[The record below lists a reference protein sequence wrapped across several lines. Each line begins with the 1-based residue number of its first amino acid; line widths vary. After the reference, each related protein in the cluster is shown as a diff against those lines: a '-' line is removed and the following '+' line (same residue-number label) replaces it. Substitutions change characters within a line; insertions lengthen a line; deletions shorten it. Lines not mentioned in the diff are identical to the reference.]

1 MLTFFKINS
10 EQDSEWDDNPNDLS
24 IFIVI
29 IASVQH
35 EFGLSTYIVA
45 NRKHQKVVTSKFN
58 VLGCSTMKVVS
69 QFDVNLETSI
79 SYLKE
84 GMPVVV
90 LNALK
95 AFIEAKRAR
104 PFLCADLKRVME
116 GAEIARI
123 TSAQEEEGTS
133 GSGHATPSPQKGTC

>member
-1 MLTFFKINS
+1 MSTFFKINS
-10 EQDSEWDDNPNDLS
+10 EQDLEWDDNPNDLS
-24 IFIVI
+24 VFVVI

-45 NRKHQKVVTSKFN
+45 NKKHQKAVTSKFN
-58 VLGCSTMKVVS
+58 VLGCSTIKVVS
-69 QFDVNLETSI
+69 QFDINLETSI
-79 SYLKE
+79 SSLKE
-84 GMPVVV
+84 GMLVVG

-104 PFLCADLKRVME
+104 PFLYADLKRVME

-123 TSAQEEEGTS
+123 TSTQEEEGTS
-133 GSGHATPSPQKGTC
+133 VLGHATLSP

>member
-10 EQDSEWDDNPNDLS
+10 EQDLEWDDNPNDLS

-45 NRKHQKVVTSKFN
+45 NRKHQKAVTSKFN
-58 VLGCSTMKVVS
+58 VLGCSTIKVVS
-69 QFDVNLETSI
+69 QFDINLETSI
-79 SYLKE
+79 SSLKE
-84 GMPVVV
+84 GMHVVG

-95 AFIEAKRAR
+95 VFIEAKRAR
-104 PFLCADLKRVME
+104 PFLYADLKRVME

-123 TSAQEEEGTS
+123 TNTQEEEERTS
-133 GSGHATPSPQKGTC
+133 GLGHATLSP

>member
-10 EQDSEWDDNPNDLS
+10 EQELEWDDNPNDLS

-45 NRKHQKVVTSKFN
+45 NRKHQKAVTSKFN
-58 VLGCSTMKVVS
+58 VLGCSTIKVVS

-79 SYLKE
+79 SSLKE
-84 GMPVVV
+84 GMPVVG

-104 PFLCADLKRVME
+104 PFLYADLKRLME
-116 GAEIARI
+116 AADTLSPGEQR
-123 TSAQEEEGTS
+123 EEETESLGC
-133 GSGHATPSPQKGTC
+133 PSPSFD

>member
-10 EQDSEWDDNPNDLS
+10 EQDLLEWDDNPNDLS

-35 EFGLSTYIVA
+35 EFGLSTHVVA
-45 NRKHQKVVTSKFN
+45 NRKHQKAVTSKFN
-58 VLGCSTMKVVS
+58 VLGCSTIKVVS
-69 QFDVNLETSI
+69 QFDINLETSI
-79 SYLKE
+79 SSLKE
-84 GMPVVV
+84 GMPVVG

-104 PFLCADLKRVME
+104 PFLHADLKRVME

-123 TSAQEEEGTS
+123 ISTQEEEGTS
-133 GSGHATPSPQKGTC
+133 GLGYATLSP

>member
-10 EQDSEWDDNPNDLS
+10 EQDLEWEVNPDDLS

-45 NRKHQKVVTSKFN
+45 NRKHQKAVTSKFN
-58 VLGCSTMKVVS
+58 VLFLGCSTTKVVS
-69 QFDVNLETSI
+69 QFDINLQTLI
-79 SYLKE
+79 SSLKE
-84 GMPVVV
+84 GMPVAG

-95 AFIEAKRAR
+95 AF
-104 PFLCADLKRVME
+104 
-116 GAEIARI
+116 
-123 TSAQEEEGTS
+123 
-133 GSGHATPSPQKGTC
+133 H

>member
-10 EQDSEWDDNPNDLS
+10 EQDLEWDDNPNDLS

-45 NRKHQKVVTSKFN
+45 NRKHQKAVTSKFN
-58 VLGCSTMKVVS
+58 VLGCSTIKVVS
-69 QFDVNLETSI
+69 QFDTNLETSI
-79 SYLKE
+79 SSLKE
-84 GMPVVV
+84 GMHVVG

-95 AFIEAKRAR
+95 AFIEAKLAR
-104 PFLCADLKRVME
+104 PFLYADLKRVME
-116 GAEIARI
+116 GAAEIAAG
-123 TSAQEEEGTS
+123 TNAQEEDETS
-133 GSGHATPSPQKGTC
+133 SLGCATPSP

>member
-35 EFGLSTYIVA
+35 EFGLSTHIVA
-45 NRKHQKVVTSKFN
+45 NHQKAVTSKLN
-58 VLGCSTMKVVS
+58 VLGCSTAKVVS
-69 QFDVNLETSI
+69 QFDTNLETSI
-79 SYLKE
+79 SSLKE
-84 GMPVVV
+84 GMLVVG

-104 PFLCADLKRVME
+104 PFLRADLKRVME
-116 GAEIARI
+116 GAEIAMI
-123 TSAQEEEGTS
+123 TSTEEEEEPEPIFN
-133 GSGHATPSPQKGTC
+133 H

>member
-10 EQDSEWDDNPNDLS
+10 EQDLEWDDNPNDLS

-45 NRKHQKVVTSKFN
+45 NRKHQKAVTSKFN
-58 VLGCSTMKVVS
+58 VLGCSTIKVVS
-69 QFDVNLETSI
+69 QFDINLETSI
-79 SYLKE
+79 SSLKE
-84 GMPVVV
+84 GMHVVG

-95 AFIEAKRAR
+95 TFIEAKRAR

-116 GAEIARI
+116 GAEIAAGI
-123 TSAQEEEGTS
+123 NTQEEDETS
-133 GSGHATPSPQKGTC
+133 SLGCATLSP

>member
-10 EQDSEWDDNPNDLS
+10 EQDLEWDDNPNDLS
-24 IFIVI
+24 IFVVI

-35 EFGLSTYIVA
+35 EFGLSTHTVA
-45 NRKHQKVVTSKFN
+45 NRKHQKAVTSKFN
-58 VLGCSTMKVVS
+58 VLGCSTIKVVS

-79 SYLKE
+79 SSLKE
-84 GMPVVV
+84 GMQVVG

-104 PFLCADLKRVME
+104 PFLYADLKRVME
-116 GAEIARI
+116 GAEIAAGI
-123 TSAQEEEGTS
+123 NTQEEDETS
-133 GSGHATPSPQKGTC
+133 SLGCATPSP